1 MKITAIITRIVQQFI
16 RDKRTL
22 ALLFLAPLL
31 ILILT
36 WVVLDQE
43 AAGDYAI
50 AAVSVPEPVVE
61 KIEGEHIEMVETST
75 PYADLADGEVQ
86 AVLTLEDQQLQ
97 LTVDNSQPNAEK
109 ALFMQLQRALSTTNN
124 TNIALEV
131 TDYYQAE
138 VETTFD
144 YVGPVLI
151 GYFAFFFV
159 FLVGG
164 ISFLREK
171 SQGTMER
178 LFATPIR
185 SWEIIIGYL
194 AGFGVFAIIQSIVVI
209 AFSVYVLSIPI
220 QGSVLLVMFITLML
234 ALTALTLGML
244 LSTFAKNEFQMM
256 QFIPIV
262 IVPQAFF
269 SGLFSLDNAP
279 AWVEGI
285 GRIMPIKYGASALT
299 DVMIKGNGFGEV
311 SLDLLILFGF
321 SSLFFILNLGTL
333 IAYRK

>member
-1 MKITAIITRIVQQFI
+1 MKIAAIITRIIQQFL

-31 ILILT
+31 ILVLT

-43 AAGDYAI
+43 AGNY
-50 AAVSVPEPVVE
+50 SVATIDVPGQLVE
-61 KIEGEHIEMVETST
+61 QIESDSIEIIDTDT
-75 PYADLADGEVQ
+75 PYEDLADGEVQ
-86 AVLTLEDQQLQ
+86 AVLVMEGQQLEI
-97 LTVDNSQPNAEK
+97 TIDNSQPNIEK
-109 ALFMQLQRALSTTNN
+109 ALFMHLQRTLSISENSA
-124 TNIALEV
+124 IQLDVEQ
-131 TDYYQAE
+131 YYKAE

-185 SWEIIIGYL
+185 SWEIISGYL

-209 AFSVYVLSIPI
+209 IFSVYVLTVPM
-220 QGSVLLVMFITLML
+220 QGSILLVIFITLML

-269 SGLFSLDNAP
+269 SGLFSLDSAP

-285 GRIMPIKYGASALT
+285 GRVMPIKYGASALT
-299 DVMIKGNGFGEV
+299 DVMIKGNGLGEV
-311 SLDLLILFGF
+311 SLDLLILLGF
-321 SSLFFILNLGTL
+321 SSLFFILNLVTL

>member
-1 MKITAIITRIVQQFI
+1 MKIIAIITRIMQQLI
-16 RDKRTL
+16 RDKRSL

-43 AAGDYAI
+43 PVDLSI
-50 AAVSVPEPVVE
+50 TAVDLP
-61 KIEGEHIEMVETST
+61 EHILTKLEAQEIN
-75 PYADLADGEVQ
+75 LIEVTNPD
-86 AVLTLEDQQLQ
+86 ASLREGSIDAIIAFESDTLQI
-97 LTVDNSQPNAEK
+97 TVDDSEPNNQK
-109 ALFMQLQRALSTTNN
+109 TVMMQIQQALSANEDSV
-124 TNIALEV
+124 A
-131 TDYYQAE
+131 
-138 VETTFD
+138 VEANKFYDTEIDTTFD
-144 YVGPVLI
+144 YAGPVLI

-194 AGFGVFAIIQSIVVI
+194 IGFGIFATIQSIIVVL
-209 AFSVYVLSIPI
+209 FGVYVLGVPL
-220 QGSVLLVMFITLML
+220 QGQLLLVVLITLLL
-234 ALTALTLGML
+234 ALTALTLGTL

-262 IVPQAFF
+262 VVPQAFF
-269 SGLFSLDNAP
+269 SGLFSLENAP
-279 AWVEGI
+279 VWVEWI
-285 GRIMPIKYGASALT
+285 GNIMPINYGASALVE
-299 DVMIKGNGFGEV
+299 VMIKGNGIE
-311 SLDLLILFGF
+311 DILFEFSMLLGF
-321 SSLFFILNLGTL
+321 SFLFFILNLITL
-333 IAYRK
+333 ASYRK

>member
-1 MKITAIITRIVQQFI
+1 MKITAIITRIIHQFI
-16 RDKRTL
+16 RDKRSL
-22 ALLFLAPLL
+22 ALLFFAPLL
-31 ILILT
+31 ILVLT

-43 AAGDYAI
+43 AVDISITTVDLPEQMTTKLEAGEMQLTEVDNPEEALREDDIDAI
-50 AAVSVPEPVVE
+50 ITFESNGLQVTIDDSEPNNQ
-61 KIEGEHIEMVETST
+61 
-75 PYADLADGEVQ
+75 Q
-86 AVLTLEDQQLQ
+86 AVMMQIQQ
-97 LTVDNSQPNAEK
+97 
-109 ALFMQLQRALSTTNN
+109 ALSTNEDG
-124 TNIALEV
+124 IP
-131 TDYYQAE
+131 
-138 VETTFD
+138 VEINKFYDTEIDTTFD

-151 GYFAFFFV
+151 GYFASFFV

-194 AGFGVFAIIQSIVVI
+194 IGFGIFATIQSFIVVL
-209 AFSVYVLSIPI
+209 FGVYVLGVPL
-220 QGSVLLVMFITLML
+220 QGQLILVILITLLL
-234 ALTALTLGML
+234 ALTALTLGTL

-279 AWVEGI
+279 VWVEWI
-285 GRIMPIKYGASALT
+285 GNIMPINYGANALIE
-299 DVMIKGNGFGEV
+299 VMIKGNGIG
-311 SLDLLILFGF
+311 DILFEISMLLGF
-321 SSLFFILNLGTL
+321 SFLFFILNLVTL
-333 IAYRK
+333 VSYRK

>member
-1 MKITAIITRIVQQFI
+1 MKIIAIIMRIIQQFI
-16 RDKRTL
+16 RDKRSL
-22 ALLFLAPLL
+22 ALLFFAPLL

-43 AAGDYAI
+43 SGNIAITTVDLPEKMITKLEAGEMQLIEVDNPDE
-50 AAVSVPEPVVE
+50 SLR
-61 KIEGEHIEMVETST
+61 EGEIDAIIAFESNALQITIDDSEPSNQ
-75 PYADLADGEVQ
+75 Q
-86 AVLTLEDQQLQ
+86 AVMMQIQQALATNQ
-97 LTVDNSQPNAEK
+97 NGVPVEIEK
-109 ALFMQLQRALSTTNN
+109 
-124 TNIALEV
+124 
-131 TDYYQAE
+131 YYDTE
-138 VETTFD
+138 IDTTFE

-194 AGFGVFAIIQSIVVI
+194 IGFGIFAIIQSFIVVL
-209 AFSVYVLSIPI
+209 FGVYVLGVPL
-220 QGSVLLVMFITLML
+220 QGQLVLVVLITLLL
-234 ALTALTLGML
+234 ALTALTLGTL

-269 SGLFSLDNAP
+269 SGLFSIDNAP
-279 AWVEGI
+279 AWVEWI
-285 GRIMPIKYGASALT
+285 GNVMPINYGANALIE
-299 DVMIKGNGFGEV
+299 VMIKGNSIGDILFEI
-311 SLDLLILFGF
+311 SMLFGF
-321 SSLFFILNLGTL
+321 SLLFFMLNLVTL
-333 IAYRK
+333 VSFRK

>member
-1 MKITAIITRIVQQFI
+1 MKIAAIITRIVQQFL

-31 ILILT
+31 ILVLT

-43 AAGDYAI
+43 AADY
-50 AAVSVPEPVVE
+50 SVATIDVPSQLVE
-61 KIEGEHIEMVETST
+61 QIESDPIEIIDTDT
-75 PYADLADGEVQ
+75 PYEALADGEVQ
-86 AVLTLEDQQLQ
+86 AVLVMEDQQLEIII
-97 LTVDNSQPNAEK
+97 DNSQPNTEQ
-109 ALFMQLQRALSTTNN
+109 ALFMQLQRTLSISENSA
-124 TNIALEV
+124 IQLDVEH
-131 TDYYQAE
+131 YYKAE

-185 SWEIIIGYL
+185 SWEIISGYL

-209 AFSVYVLSIPI
+209 IFSVYVLSVPM
-220 QGSVLLVMFITLML
+220 QGSILLVIFITLML

-269 SGLFSLDNAP
+269 SGLFSLDSAP

-299 DVMIKGNGFGEV
+299 DVMIKGNGLGEV
-311 SLDLLILFGF
+311 SLDLLILLSF
-321 SSLFFILNLGTL
+321 SSLFFILNLVTL

>member
-1 MKITAIITRIVQQFI
+1 MKIAAIITRIIQQFI

-36 WVVLDQE
+36 WMVLDQE
-43 AAGDYAI
+43 VENHAI
-50 AAVSVPEPVVE
+50 AVVDVPDLLVE
-61 KIEGEHIEMVETST
+61 QIEGNHMEILETTT
-75 PYADLADGEVQ
+75 PHQDLEDGNIQ
-86 AVLTLEDQQLQ
+86 AILTLEDQRLL
-97 LTVDNSQPNAEK
+97 LTVDNSQPNTEK
-109 ALFMQLQRALSTTNN
+109 ALLMQLQRALSATNDSN
-124 TNIALEV
+124 VQLEV
-131 TDYYQAE
+131 NNYYQAE

-194 AGFGVFAIIQSIVVI
+194 AGFGVFAMIQSIVVI
-209 AFSVYVLSIPI
+209 IFSVYILAIPM
-220 QGSVLLVMFITLML
+220 QGSILLVMIITLLL

-285 GRIMPIKYGASALT
+285 GRVMPIKYGASALT
-299 DVMIKGNGFGEV
+299 DVMIKENGFGEV
-311 SLDLLILFGF
+311 SLDLFILLGF
-321 SSLFFILNLGTL
+321 SSLFFILNLVTL
-333 IAYRK
+333 IVYRK